1 MKKQL
6 SEQTG
11 GAGGTTS
18 ATFQPAVGP
27 AGAASASGAF
37 PGGKKKMKLIK
48 RKFPK
53 LNEIKKKL
61 SNRKSKI
68 TAAVDFEKRVKSSSI
83 G

>member
-6 SEQTG
+6 SEQTGAG

-27 AGAASASGAF
+27 AGAASSSGAF
-37 PGGKKKMKLIK
+37 PGGKTKKKLIK
-48 RKFPK
+48 NK

-61 SNRKSKI
+61 TNRKSKI